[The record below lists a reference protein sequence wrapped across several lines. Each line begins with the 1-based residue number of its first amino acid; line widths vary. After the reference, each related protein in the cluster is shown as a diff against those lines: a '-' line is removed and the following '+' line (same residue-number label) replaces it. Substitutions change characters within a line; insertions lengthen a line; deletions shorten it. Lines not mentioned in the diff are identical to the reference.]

1 MSRRSEKTL
10 LADIL
15 DAITQIEVYT
25 VGLDENAFSTDRKTQ
40 DAVVRNLEI
49 IGEASSRLSNEFR
62 NAHSDIPWTLMRGLR
77 NRIVHAYFGVDL
89 QLVWEVIVDD
99 LPPLKKRIEKVIALQ

>member
-1 MSRRSEKTL
+1 MSKRSEKTL

-15 DAITQIEVYT
+15 DAITQVEVYT
-25 VGLDENAFSTDRKTQ
+25 AGFDDDAFSRDRKTQ

-49 IGEASSRLSNEFR
+49 IGEASSRLPHDFR
-62 NAHSDIPWTLMRGLR
+62 NAHGEIPWALMRGLR

-89 QLVWEVIVDD
+89 QLVWEVVVDD
-99 LPPLKKRIEKVIALQ
+99 LPPLKERIEKLIAHK

>member
-15 DAITQIEVYT
+15 DAITQIETYI
-25 VGLDENAFSTDRKTQ
+25 VGLDVDAFSKDRKTQ

-49 IGEASSRLSNEFR
+49 IGEASSRLPDDFR
-62 NAHSDIPWTLMRGLR
+62 SGHSDIPWALNARLEKPHCACLFRSGSSIGLGSR
-77 NRIVHAYFGVDL
+77 CG
-89 QLVWEVIVDD
+89 
-99 LPPLKKRIEKVIALQ
+99 